1 MAKRPPGETVGMA
14 LGISPKDS
22 RAQRTVDRAGA
33 WGPSPAL
40 YRLGSVVLVAVSLG
54 LINDRI
60 DLVALAV
67 PFVVLAAWALTA
79 PRPTGQA
86 AAPIAA
92 SSADGDFTGGL
103 AFSIYTEITNLEGVQ
118 WVSVVQPSR
127 DGRPTAET
135 LSIAGGDSR
144 TLQAT
149 VTTQDWGHHVMARP
163 DVIAYCAD
171 GLLSTNPRR
180 GSELTEL
187 LLPATEPINNL
198 EFAPLS
204 GGWAGAHTSRRPGQ
218 GSDLVDLRQFQPGDR
233 LRSIHWRAYARHQ
246 KLYTRRTLSEADAD
260 IMLCLD
266 LRSDVGPTYPPLPFS
281 YLERLRATLE
291 RGWHHL
297 DNWIKERQGGPDA
310 VDRAIALALRMRTS
324 LDLTIY
330 AATAIA
336 ASQLGAGDRVGVLDV
351 SSTRSRLRPGT
362 GQRHLHRVRYH
373 LAQQSTGSRRPPLP
387 VQWWALPPNAIVMFF
402 SPLLD
407 QAAADMVLTAQ
418 AHGHQVLVV
427 DVLPLRGMAVNA
439 DKALL
444 NQLRI
449 LAAEREIRLQRIR
462 GSGVPVLAY
471 EDAQLSAELAAASR
485 ALRRRR

>member
-1 MAKRPPGETVGMA
+1 M
-14 LGISPKDS
+14 
-22 RAQRTVDRAGA
+22 
-33 WGPSPAL
+33 
-40 YRLGSVVLVAVSLG
+40 LVAVSLG

-67 PFVVLAAWALTA
+67 PFAVLGAWALTA

-86 AAPIAA
+86 AAPIAK
-92 SSADGDFTGGL
+92 SSADGDFTSGL
-103 AFSIYTEITNLEGVQ
+103 PFLINTEITNLAGVQ

-127 DGRPTAET
+127 DGRPTAQT
-135 LSIAGGDSR
+135 LSIAGSDAGSR
-144 TLQAT
+144 MLRAT
-149 VTTQDWGHHVMARP
+149 VTAQDWGRRVLARP
-163 DVIAYCAD
+163 DLIAYCAD

-180 GSELTEL
+180 GDELSEL
-187 LLPATEPINNL
+187 LLPATEPTSNL

-266 LRSDVGPTYPPLPFS
+266 LRSDVGPTYPPQPFS
-281 YLERLRATLE
+281 YLERLRAILQ

-297 DNWIKERQGGPDA
+297 RNWIKERQGGPDA
-310 VDRAIALALRMRTS
+310 ADRAMALALRMRTS

-336 ASQLGAGDRVGVLDV
+336 ASQLGAGDRVGVLDI

-362 GQRHLHRVRYH
+362 GQRHLHRLRYH

-387 VQWWALPPNAIVMFF
+387 LQWWALPSNAIVMFF

-407 QAAADMVLTAQ
+407 QAAQDMVLTAQ

-427 DVLPLRGMAVNA
+427 DVLPLQGMAVNA

-462 GSGVPVLAY
+462 GAGIPVLAY
-471 EDAQLSAELAAASR
+471 EGEQLSAELAAATR